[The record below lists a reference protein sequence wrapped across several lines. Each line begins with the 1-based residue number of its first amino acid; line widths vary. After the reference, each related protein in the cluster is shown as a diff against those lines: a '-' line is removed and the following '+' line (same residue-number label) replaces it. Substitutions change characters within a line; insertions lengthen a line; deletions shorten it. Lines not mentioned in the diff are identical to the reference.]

1 MDKTLHQLGGIL
13 LNGIPT
19 FVLVLLLNVYLRI
32 VFFKPLEKT
41 LAERYNMTEGARK
54 ASAAALAAADARIA
68 EYQAAL
74 RAARA
79 EVYEAQEKINRQIE
93 QQQTAEL
100 QKAHDEAGVMLREA
114 RAAITGEVET
124 ARREITVQSEILADQ
139 IATSLMQPSLL
150 KGKAA

>member
-19 FVLVLLLNVYLRI
+19 FVLVLLLNVYLRF

-41 LAERYNMTEGARK
+41 LADRYSKTEGARK
-54 ASAAALAAADARIA
+54 AAAAALAAADARVA
-68 EYQAAL
+68 EHQAAL

-79 EVYEAQEKINRQIE
+79 EVFEAQEKVNREIE
-93 QQQTAEL
+93 AQQSAAL
-100 QKAHDEAGVMLREA
+100 QKTRAEADIMLQAAREQIAKDAEKA
-114 RAAITGEVET
+114 RQELS
-124 ARREITVQSEILADQ
+124 VQSEILADQ
-139 IATSLMQPSLL
+139 IANSLL

>member
-19 FVLVLLLNVYLRI
+19 FVLVLLLNLYLRF

-41 LAERYNMTEGARK
+41 LADRYAKTEGRQA
-54 ASAAALAAADARIA
+54 AAAALAAADARVA
-68 EYQAAL
+68 EHQAAL

-79 EVYEAQEKINRQIE
+79 KVFEDQEKLNRE
-93 QQQTAEL
+93 DEERRTADL
-100 QKAHDEAGVMLREA
+100 QKARAEVDIMLN
-114 RAAITGEVET
+114 G
-124 ARREITVQSEILADQ
+124 ARRQIAVDTEVARQELSVKSEILADQ
-139 IATSLMQPSLL
+139 IADSLL

>member
-19 FVLVLLLNVYLRI
+19 FVLVLLLNLYLRF

-41 LAERYNMTEGARK
+41 LADRYAKTEGARQ
-54 ASAAALAAADARIA
+54 AAAAALAAADARVA
-68 EYQAAL
+68 EHQAAL

-79 EVYEAQEKINRQIE
+79 KVFEDQEKLNRE
-93 QQQTAEL
+93 DEERRTADL
-100 QKAHDEAGVMLREA
+100 QKARAEVDIMLN
-114 RAAITGEVET
+114 G
-124 ARREITVQSEILADQ
+124 ARRQIAVDTEVARQELSVKSEILADQ
-139 IATSLMQPSLL
+139 IADSLL

>member
-19 FVLVLLLNVYLRI
+19 FVLVLLLNLYLRF

-41 LAERYNMTEGARK
+41 LADRYAKTEGARE
-54 ASAAALAAADARIA
+54 AAAAALAAADARVA
-68 EYQAAL
+68 EHQTAL

-79 EVYEAQEKINRQIE
+79 KVFEDQEKLNRE
-93 QQQTAEL
+93 DEERRTADL
-100 QKAHDEAGVMLREA
+100 QKARAEVDIMLN
-114 RAAITGEVET
+114 G
-124 ARREITVQSEILADQ
+124 ARRQIAVDTEVARQELSVKSEILADQ
-139 IATSLMQPSLL
+139 IADSLL